1 MKSRSIQFK
10 YGTNNFAFRQE
21 RKAIC
26 GESSLK
32 FNELLLL
39 PIAVETER
47 FGTSEQNSNAFAFYF
62 QRLVI
67 FERLFC
73 VASSYY
79 EVDVYLDIVIH

>member
-67 FERLFC
+67 FNDYSVWLVAIMRLTF
-73 VASSYY
+73 
-79 EVDVYLDIVIH
+79 IWI